1 MVHHNTQS
9 TSVRWS
15 SQQQCTK
22 EFVINFGALWQHPRS
37 SWRWCKVLSERTGWF
52 FFVLGILSLAEHWT
66 GCTSYFAVLFFWS
79 GAPRA
84 PKLLF
89 TGRNFPPHTSPH
101 TLRSPRH
108 PCTHLSPHRCAIGIK
123 WLFANNSTIFKPE
136 HLPGIDFMDL
146 LHVDIQGA
154 EDKLFTDPRVAQ
166 VLRKHVARIILGTH
180 SELIHSKLVL
190 WRGRLMGWV
199 RVGPGGSLVAIFGK
213 TDLKPQI
220 ENVGHH
226 AIMLHDLSYHSG
238 AVSRTLHRPIA
249 GSTNDIS
256 KQEDSF
262 LEETTRLVDL
272 RCSTFWEGKTWISP
286 YRNSFWSTKGGH
298 LIVWPYP

>member
-1 MVHHNTQS
+1 
-9 TSVRWS
+9 
-15 SQQQCTK
+15 
-22 EFVINFGALWQHPRS
+22 
-37 SWRWCKVLSERTGWF
+37 
-52 FFVLGILSLAEHWT
+52 
-66 GCTSYFAVLFFWS
+66 
-79 GAPRA
+79 
-84 PKLLF
+84 
-89 TGRNFPPHTSPH
+89 
-101 TLRSPRH
+101 
-108 PCTHLSPHRCAIGIK
+108 
-123 WLFANNSTIFKPE
+123 
-136 HLPGIDFMDL
+136 MDL

-272 RCSTFWEGKTWISP
+272 RCSTFSEGKT
-286 YRNSFWSTKGGH
+286 
-298 LIVWPYP
+298 